1 MLLATMPSLN
11 ALLRFWISGFLPI
24 LGIFLGLSYELWLPC
39 PAFMNSHALNLV
51 YALKSVVK
59 YVETALAI
67 KVPGAGL

>member
-1 MLLATMPSLN
+1 MPSKILDFRLFAN
-11 ALLRFWISGFLPI
+11 LRY
-24 LGIFLGLSYELWLPC
+24 IFGLSYELWLPC